1 MQAGAGGYVEWAAG
15 HSADPGGTCESRQ
28 LVADADA
35 PGGHGRRLAWAV
47 DQLRGA
53 DVFRHAHCRVRTVIG
68 WCTSPPRPRAAAGP
82 PPEAGG
88 GNQPRDRITAS
99 YTHPAP
105 NSTPPT
111 RTAPS

>member
-68 WCTSPPRPRAAAGP
+68 WCTSHPGRVPRPDLPAKR
-82 PPEAGG
+82 GG
-88 GNQPRDRITAS
+88 ETSRGTAS
-99 YTHPAP
+99 RPRTH
-105 NSTPPT
+105 T
-111 RTAPS
+111 RP